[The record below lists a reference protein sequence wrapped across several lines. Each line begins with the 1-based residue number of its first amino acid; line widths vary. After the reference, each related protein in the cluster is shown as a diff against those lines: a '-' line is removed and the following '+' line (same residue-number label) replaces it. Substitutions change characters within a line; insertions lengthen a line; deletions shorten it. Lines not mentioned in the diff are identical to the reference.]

1 MLWWQSM
8 QVNLALLKTLFS
20 EPEQHCQFRIAHLL
34 GPWWTRSAKTRFL
47 TPLIRTISVE
57 NAKASNKTHVFQ
69 LIVSMTNLV
78 VYFSRQWKGD
88 PVQKNCQRVSWISLA
103 QWLYLM
109 FQLFHTNSN
118 TCQQM
123 STTLTT
129 FDKKV
134 TDPTSPTFRL
144 EHFWGLK

>member
-1 MLWWQSM
+1 MLWWQIS
-8 QVNLALLKTLFS
+8 TS
-20 EPEQHCQFRIAHLL
+20 ENPV
-34 GPWWTRSAKTRFL
+34 FL
-47 TPLIRTISVE
+47 TRAALPIPDCPFIGSLVDQVGNKNIFWLSYKKHIKYLFWIISVE
-57 NAKASNKTHVFQ
+57 NAKASNKTYVSQ
-69 LIVSMTNLV
+69 LIVSITNLV

-88 PVQKNCQRVSWISLA
+88 PVQKNCQRVSWTSLA
-103 QWLYLM
+103 QRLYLT

-118 TCQQM
+118 
-123 STTLTT
+123 TLTT